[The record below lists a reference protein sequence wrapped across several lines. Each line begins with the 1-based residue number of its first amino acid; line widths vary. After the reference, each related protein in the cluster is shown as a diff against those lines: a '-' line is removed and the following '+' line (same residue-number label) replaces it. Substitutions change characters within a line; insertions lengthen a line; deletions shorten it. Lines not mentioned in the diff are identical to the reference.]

1 MGIELRTA
9 TPDDVPAMFRADEQ
23 AFGFSY
29 DAADLPLLLAIMDL
43 DRYLL
48 AIDDGRIVG
57 ITGSY
62 SFEVTMPGGA
72 TLPGAGVTWVSVQAS
87 HRRQGLLRRMF
98 EVQHRDIDGRG
109 EPVAM
114 LTASE
119 ASIYERF
126 GYGIGSHW
134 RKAMIDRRQATIRP
148 DLRPAPGSV
157 RYVDHDAALEHVTAL
172 WDRYRRTRAGEISR
186 PAAWQE
192 LLLHRR
198 RTASGGQSGAFH
210 LRHDDGYASYRV
222 TTVTTDGMAANE
234 VEIDELVAC
243 TPDAHLAMWT
253 TILDL
258 DLVGPITTRKVP
270 LDDPLPY
277 LLVNSR
283 DLRTQT
289 LTDYLWV
296 SPRDPAVAFGAR
308 TYGTTDRL
316 VVEAEGRRWAIDG
329 SPDGA
334 TCRKVRTRPDLI
346 TTTAGLGAL
355 LLGGVRP
362 SVLAAGRRLE
372 ARDVTALR
380 RSDAFFAAD
389 RLPFCATGF

>member
-9 TPDDVPAMFRADEQ
+9 TTDDAPAMFRADGT
-23 AFGFSY
+23 AFGFTY
-29 DAADLPLLLAIMDL
+29 DEADIPLLLGIMDL
-43 DRYLL
+43 GRFLL

-62 SFEVTMPGGA
+62 GFEVTMPGGA
-72 TLPGAGVTWVSVQAS
+72 TLPAAGVTWVSVQAT

-98 EVQHRDIDGRG
+98 EVQHRDIDDRG

-126 GYGIGSHW
+126 GYGVASYW
-134 RKAMIDRRQATIRP
+134 RQATVDRRQATIRP
-148 DLRPAPGSV
+148 SLRPAPGSV
-157 RYVDHDAALEHVTAL
+157 RYVDHDAALDHVTGL
-172 WDRYRRTRAGEISR
+172 WDRYRQTRAGEISR
-186 PAAWQE
+186 SRAWQQ

-198 RTASGGQSGAFH
+198 RTGSGGQSEGFH

-234 VEIDELVAC
+234 VEVAELVAC
-243 TPDAHLAMWT
+243 TPDAHLALWT

-258 DLVGPITTRKVP
+258 DLVGPISTRKLA

-277 LLVNSR
+277 LVMNSR
-283 DLRTQT
+283 AVRTQWF
-289 LTDYLWV
+289 TDYLWV
-296 SPRDPAVAFGAR
+296 CPRDPAVAFGAR

-316 VVEAEGRRWAIDG
+316 VVEAEGQRWAIDG
-329 SPDGA
+329 SPEAA
-334 TCRKVRTRPDLI
+334 TCRKVRTRPDLT
-346 TTTAGLGAL
+346 TTTAGFGAL

-372 ARDVTALR
+372 ARDAAALR
-380 RSDAFFAAD
+380 RADAFFAGD
-389 RLPFCATGF
+389 HLPFCSTGF

>member
-1 MGIELRTA
+1 MGIEVRTA
-9 TPDDVPAMFRADEQ
+9 TLDDAPAMFSADET

-29 DAADLPLLLAIMDL
+29 DQAEIPRLLAIMDL

-62 SFEVTMPGGA
+62 GFEVTLPGGA
-72 TLPGAGVTWVSVQAS
+72 TLPAAGVTWVSVQAT

-98 EVQHRDIDGRG
+98 EVQHRDLDERG

-134 RKAMIDRRQATIRP
+134 RQVTIDRRQAAIRP
-148 DLRPAPGSV
+148 DLRPAPGAV
-157 RYVDHDAALEHVTAL
+157 RYADHDAALEHVTAL
-172 WDRYRRTRAGEISR
+172 WDRYRRTRAGEVSR
-186 PAAWQE
+186 VPAWQE
-192 LLLHRR
+192 LLVHRR
-198 RTASGGQSGAFH
+198 STASGGQSAAFH

-234 VEIDELVAC
+234 VELAELVAC
-243 TPDAHLAMWT
+243 TPEAHLALWT

-258 DLVGPITTRKVP
+258 DLVGPITTRRLA

-283 DLRTQT
+283 AVRTQS

-308 TYGTTDRL
+308 TYGTADRL
-316 VVEAEGRRWAIDG
+316 VVEAEGQRWAIDG

-334 TCRKVRTRPDLI
+334 TCRKVRTRPDLT

-362 SVLAAGRRLE
+362 SVLAGGRRLE
-372 ARDVTALR
+372 ARDAAALR
-380 RSDAFFAAD
+380 RADAFFAGD
-389 RLPFCATGF
+389 HLPFCSTGF

>member
-9 TPDDVPAMFRADEQ
+9 TPDDVAPMFHADGT

-29 DAADLPLLLAIMDL
+29 DQADIELLVAIMDL
-43 DRYLL
+43 DRFLL

-62 SFEVTMPGGA
+62 GFEVTLPGGA
-72 TLPGAGVTWVSVQAS
+72 TLPAAGVTWVSVQAT

-98 EVQHRDIDGRG
+98 EVQHRDIDDRG

-126 GYGIGSHW
+126 GYGVASHW
-134 RKAMIDRRQATIRP
+134 RQATIDRRQATIRP
-148 DLRPAPGSV
+148 ELRPVPGSV
-157 RYVDHDAALEHVTAL
+157 RYIDHDAALDHVTTL

-186 PAAWQE
+186 SAAWQKV
-192 LLLHRR
+192 LLHRR
-198 RTASGGQSGAFH
+198 RTASGGQSEGFH

-234 VEIDELVAC
+234 VELAELVAC
-243 TPDAHLAMWT
+243 TPEAHLALWT

-258 DLVGPITTRKVP
+258 DLVGPVTTRKLA

-277 LLVNSR
+277 LLVNGRAVS
-283 DLRTQT
+283 TKS

-296 SPRDPAVAFGAR
+296 CPRDPAVAFGAR

-316 VVEAEGRRWAIDG
+316 VVEADEQRWAIDG

-334 TCRKVRTRPDLI
+334 TCRRVRTRPDLT

-362 SVLAAGRRLE
+362 SLLAAGRRLE
-372 ARDVTALR
+372 ARDAAALR
-380 RSDAFFAAD
+380 RADAFLAGEH
-389 RLPFCATGF
+389 LPFCSSTF